1 VVVDRIDQEQERYV
15 LGALIS
21 CREVDGYTKNPLSSL
36 LNHIQD
42 EKEKPS
48 LHPLLKPREE

>member
-21 CREVDGYTKNPLSSL
+21 CREVVGSTKNPLSSIP
-36 LNHIQD
+36 NHIED